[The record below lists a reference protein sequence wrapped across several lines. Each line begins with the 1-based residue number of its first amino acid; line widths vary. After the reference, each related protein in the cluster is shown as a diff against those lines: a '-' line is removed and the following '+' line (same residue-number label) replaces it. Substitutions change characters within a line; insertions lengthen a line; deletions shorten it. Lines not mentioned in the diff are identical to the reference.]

1 MAKSIREMMER
12 IRAGDI
18 LATIHLMDIED
29 PDIDELCHY
38 LGDHDETVNG
48 YAVLMLCKARP
59 PDLLNRLTKMLSSPN
74 EILRSKAIDA
84 LGKLKESSAIPF
96 IESMLN
102 DESNRVRMAA
112 EIALRKLKTGTTG
125 T

>member
-1 MAKSIREMMER
+1 MAKSIQEMMER

-18 LATIHLMDIED
+18 LATIHLMDIEN

-48 YAVLMLCKARP
+48 YALLALCKAKP
-59 PDLLNRLTKMLSSPN
+59 PDLVNRLMKMLSSHN

-84 LGKLKESSAIPF
+84 LGKLKEPSAIPT
-96 IESMLN
+96 IEAMLT
-102 DESNRVRMAA
+102 DESEKVRLAASMALHK
-112 EIALRKLKTGTTG
+112 LR
-125 T
+125 